1 MVKGLVMFSTG
12 LKESILQPLIIN
24 YYGFRGKTVAN
35 ILSAEILTFA
45 IASVFIG
52 MVPESKKN

>member
-12 LKESILQPLIIN
+12 LKESILQPLLIN
-24 YYGFRGKTVAN
+24 YYGYSGQTVAN

-52 MVPESKKN
+52 IVPESKKN